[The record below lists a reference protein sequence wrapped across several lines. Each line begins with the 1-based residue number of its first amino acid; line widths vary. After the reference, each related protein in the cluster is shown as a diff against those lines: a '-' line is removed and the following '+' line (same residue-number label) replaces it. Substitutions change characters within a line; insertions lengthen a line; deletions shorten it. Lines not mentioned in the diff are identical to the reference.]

1 MTMSI
6 TLPKIKLLQHK
17 RQSPI
22 IRLHTALKERL
33 KNTNNLHRHKAN
45 LLKQM
50 QHPAINRLNI
60 WITTT
65 PESTD
70 QEYYYDDDQ
79 SNYYSDYD
87 YEARLNG
94 FTELISDSVI
104 TILITLDFIPPLI
117 TDQDSRFLMAGAG
130 HQLIFP
136 SAIAGGHDILTII
149 IIPGVGIHGTRGDI
163 IPITVLIGIRPIG
176 TAPMDMATGMDI
188 GMVTSAVQQVITQNI
203 KIIIM
208 AQEIQEAAVSL
219 EIPNHAHQGFHLTM
233 K

>member
-1 MTMSI
+1 
-6 TLPKIKLLQHK
+6 
-17 RQSPI
+17 
-22 IRLHTALKERL
+22 
-33 KNTNNLHRHKAN
+33 
-45 LLKQM
+45 
-50 QHPAINRLNI
+50 
-60 WITTT
+60 
-65 PESTD
+65 
-70 QEYYYDDDQ
+70 
-79 SNYYSDYD
+79 
-87 YEARLNG
+87 
-94 FTELISDSVI
+94 
-104 TILITLDFIPPLI
+104 
-117 TDQDSRFLMAGAG
+117 MAGAG

-163 IPITVLIGIRPIG
+163 TPITVLIGIRPIG